1 MDQRILKFCLEK
13 GVLVDSEVC
22 QVLEKIGN
30 LEAVKKIIESFSEG
44 MNQKVITK
52 SSLLKNSQQLQNA
65 FGMVVGKTTVEK
77 IWISLGINIELSKER
92 KEIGILEESPAK
104 EMIINQI
111 DEAAGVGEIKQPSG
125 LEAPGDKLL
134 SDTQSLNR
142 VRVLAV
148 YGGLAKKV
156 EVDDFVKYFRTRFN
170 GIKGILQQRQGLNNL
185 TSINKIGLKRQEL
198 SIIGLVYDKRITKNK
213 NMILEMEDNTG
224 KISVLVNRNK
234 EELYNLA
241 KEILLDDVIGIR
253 GMGDK
258 DFVFVNDIF
267 YPDSLIE
274 DKLKID
280 EDESA
285 AFISDIHV
293 GSKMFLKDNLLRFIN
308 WINGGLGEEEEKKE
322 ALKVKYLFI
331 VGDTIDGVGVYPAQ
345 EKLLE
350 LPDIEEQYKELAK
363 YLKMIRKD
371 ITIILCP
378 GQHDAV
384 RVAEP
389 QPPVGR
395 DYGAALYD
403 LSNLILVSNPSL
415 VEIGIGRS
423 KEKRGFRVLMYHG
436 ASFHNIINEIDELRL
451 GRAHDSPTKVIK
463 YLLKRRHLS
472 PTHSFNP
479 YIPHHDRDPMFIDT
493 VPDIVATGDLHKLD
507 IDVYNNILMIASS
520 CWQSITP
527 FEEKMGNHPDPCKV
541 PVFNMKTRKMRVLDF
556 SQA

>member
-52 SSLLKNSQQLQNA
+52 SSLLKNYQQLQNA

-148 YGGLAKKV
+148 YGGLAKKG
-156 EVDDFVKYFRTRFN
+156 E
-170 GIKGILQQRQGLNNL
+170 
-185 TSINKIGLKRQEL
+185 
-198 SIIGLVYDKRITKNK
+198 
-213 NMILEMEDNTG
+213 
-224 KISVLVNRNK
+224 
-234 EELYNLA
+234 
-241 KEILLDDVIGIR
+241 
-253 GMGDK
+253 
-258 DFVFVNDIF
+258 VNDIF

-403 LSNLILVSNPSL
+403 LSNLILVRNPSL

-463 YLLKRRHLS
+463 YLL
-472 PTHSFNP
+472 
-479 YIPHHDRDPMFIDT
+479 
-493 VPDIVATGDLHKLD
+493 
-507 IDVYNNILMIASS
+507 
-520 CWQSITP
+520 
-527 FEEKMGNHPDPCKV
+527 
-541 PVFNMKTRKMRVLDF
+541 
-556 SQA
+556 